1 MTNPQ
6 VGFLTLG
13 HRDYPNEVGERMADQ
28 AVEQLIEAGIEIHR
42 AASPALEPWQ
52 AVDAARELLD
62 ARVDGIVLF
71 LDTWLEAPV
80 AVAAIRELEHL
91 PLLVWGFPMFEQ
103 DGRRESTGSA
113 VAYTVIKGALD
124 RVGLPHEGVWGNV
137 DDPKAVHH
145 VRTFSRAAHAWRRLQ
160 QTRIGLVG
168 YASMGM
174 YSGTFDHLLM
184 RFRVGPEIEHAD
196 SYSIIRRTEAIETA
210 RCTPVIAR
218 LRGCARITDGVT
230 EDHLQTVARIY
241 LALKDWAAERH
252 LDAICFKCQ
261 YEFSQE
267 YGMVGCVPL
276 ALLASDGI
284 VATCEGDIPLMVSMI
299 IQHYLTGQTIPYGDV
314 LDRVDNR
321 LLFSSCGFAPFE
333 TASSPE
339 DIEIRPAIL
348 PYFKGVT
355 NSFVLKPGKVTVLR
369 LSEGI
374 GTYRLT
380 YGTGTGLP
388 SERRQGWAPAL
399 EVELDGDADDFLAH
413 VTTQHYSIAYGD
425 LSREI
430 ESLARML
437 RVEVLRV

>member
-1 MTNPQ
+1 
-6 VGFLTLG
+6 
-13 HRDYPNEVGERMADQ
+13 
-28 AVEQLIEAGIEIHR
+28 
-42 AASPALEPWQ
+42 
-52 AVDAARELLD
+52 
-62 ARVDGIVLF
+62 
-71 LDTWLEAPV
+71 
-80 AVAAIRELEHL
+80 
-91 PLLVWGFPMFEQ
+91 

-299 IQHYLTGQTIPYGDV
+299 IQHTLTGQTIPYGDV

-399 EVELDGDADDFLAH
+399 EVELDGDTDDFLTH

>member
-1 MTNPQ
+1 MTNPKI
-6 VGFLTLG
+6 GFLMLG
-13 HRDYPNEVGERMADQ
+13 HRDYPNEIGERMADR
-28 AVEQLIEAGIEIHR
+28 AVEQLIESGIEIRR
-42 AASPALEPWQ
+42 APSPALEPWQ
-52 AVDAARELLD
+52 AVNAARELLD
-62 ARVDGIVLF
+62 SRVDGVILF
-71 LDTWLEAPV
+71 LDTWLEAQV
-80 AVAAIRELEHL
+80 AIAAVRELEHL
-91 PLLVWGFPMFEQ
+91 PLLVWGFPMFEK

-113 VAYTVIKGALD
+113 VVYTVIKGALD

-137 DDPKAVHH
+137 DDPKALDR
-145 VRTFSRAAHAWRRLQ
+145 VRIFARAAHARRRLQ

-184 RFRVGPEIEHAD
+184 RFRIGPEIEHAD
-196 SYSIIRRTEAIETA
+196 SYSIIRRIEAIEKK
-210 RCTPVIAR
+210 RCAPVIAR
-218 LRGCARITDGVT
+218 LRKRARITDGVT
-230 EDHLQTVARIY
+230 EDHLQTVVRIY
-241 LALKDWAAERH
+241 LALKDWAGERH

-284 VATCEGDIPLMVSMI
+284 VAACEGDIPLIVSMI
-299 IQHYLTGQTIPYGDV
+299 IQRYLTGQAIPYGDV

-333 TASSPE
+333 TASSPG

-355 NSFVLKPGKVTVLR
+355 NSFVLKPGPVTVLR

-374 GTYRLT
+374 GSYRLT

-388 SERRQGWAPAL
+388 TERRQGWAPAL
-399 EVELDGDADDFLAH
+399 EVELDGDADDFLAQ

-437 RVEVLRV
+437 RVDVLRV